1 MTMPARLYSLSL
13 LILLGVYI
21 AVPLTASAQAPTP
34 PPGQPAS
41 PRNVFDPKALA
52 ILKATG
58 DRLSSAQSLRFTAI
72 ATYESPSLL
81 GPALAYS
88 TRSEVTLQRPNR
100 LQVLTLG
107 DGPATE
113 FYYDGK
119 IMAAYAPTANLVAI
133 AEAPATLDEALR
145 KAYRVADIYFPF
157 SDVIVSDPYQ
167 DMVAGL
173 KTAFVVGQSNIVGG
187 TKTNIVAI
195 VNDQVFAQIWIG
207 VEDKLPRAMR
217 VVYRQD
223 PSRLRHQVE
232 FSNWD
237 LTPAIAADAFSPAHL
252 KKAAPIPFAR
262 PEPKVPSK
270 TPSPSGASQ

>member
-1 MTMPARLYSLSL
+1 MMMLARFSSFSLFV
-13 LILLGVYI
+13 LLGVFS
-21 AVPLTASAQAPTP
+21 ALPLTASAQTPVPSPEKLSAPRT
-34 PPGQPAS
+34 AL
-41 PRNVFDPKALA
+41 DPKALA

-58 DRLSSAQSLRFTAI
+58 DRLSGAQSLRFTAI
-72 ATYESPSLL
+72 ATYESPSLI
-81 GPALAYS
+81 GPALAYT

-119 IMAAYAPTANLVAI
+119 MMAAYAPAENLVAI
-133 AEAPATLDEALR
+133 AAAPGTLDEALR
-145 KAYRVADIYFPF
+145 EAYRAADIYFPF

-173 KTAFVVGQSNIVGG
+173 KTAFVVGQSEIVGG
-187 TKTNIVAI
+187 TKTDIVAI
-195 VNDQVFAQIWIG
+195 ANDQVFAQIWIG

-217 VVYRQD
+217 VVYRND

-237 LTPAIAADAFSPAHL
+237 LNPAIAKDAFSPAHL

-262 PEPKVPSK
+262 PEPQVPAK
-270 TPSPSGASQ
+270 TQSPSGNPQ